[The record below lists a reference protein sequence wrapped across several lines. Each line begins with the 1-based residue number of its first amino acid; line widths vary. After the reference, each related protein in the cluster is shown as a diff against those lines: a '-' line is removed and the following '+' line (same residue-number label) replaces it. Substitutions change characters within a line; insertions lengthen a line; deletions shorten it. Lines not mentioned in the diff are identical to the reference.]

1 MWTSKVNFSDL
12 CAKEKWKVELF
23 TNSKKESHS
32 IYDMVPLKDIV
43 QERKENFKP
52 LSKPEESFNYIGLEN
67 IKSMTG
73 ELINFTPK
81 LGKEIKS
88 STKKFYESDILYGKL
103 RPYLN
108 KVYLSERDA
117 IEAGICSSEFY
128 VLIPD
133 YSKVLPNYLRLILSS
148 SYIQDYVNSMQTGST

>member
-1 MWTSKVNFSDL
+1 
-12 CAKEKWKVELF
+12 
-23 TNSKKESHS
+23 
-32 IYDMVPLKDIV
+32 
-43 QERKENFKP
+43 
-52 LSKPEESFNYIGLEN
+52 
-67 IKSMTG
+67 MTG

-148 SYIQDYVNSMQTGST
+148 SYIQDYVNSMQTGSTLPRININDLLNIKIPIPPINVQEDMERDIIKRKNRIKKITKELDLLPKLTISEVEKVVKGI